1 MSHNDTQSRL
11 PISSAKARIQSYHAL
26 PTDGREACSVDSIDS
41 AEVFHPF
48 RQSHEQLY
56 GHRSADRNVQVMA
69 VHAFV
74 MLNLNTSIKM
84 KLCRA
89 SRYELVLFKCL
100 NTLPVF
106 ATIYL

>member
-1 MSHNDTQSRL
+1 
-11 PISSAKARIQSYHAL
+11 
-26 PTDGREACSVDSIDS
+26 
-41 AEVFHPF
+41 
-48 RQSHEQLY
+48 
-56 GHRSADRNVQVMA
+56 MA